1 MVKGITLA
9 VSALAAF
16 VSLSCGDITE
26 RRDPFTLYSHLP
38 AEPGLLNPITS
49 TEAVADVITAHLYET
64 LLERDYDTLELK
76 PELAERWEM
85 SPDGLIY
92 RFYLKRGVLWSDGV
106 EFTADDVVY
115 SFTMLKSPAVASASW
130 KVYFLDV
137 QRIRKIDRYTVEFQ
151 CTRPYFMRLE
161 FLGGMP
167 IVPRHIYDNGQDF
180 NAHPADRA
188 PVGTGPYK
196 FERWDT
202 GKRIVLAVNERY
214 RGKLPEIKR
223 VVYRVVPEQNVAL
236 LMLKKGELD
245 VMTVSNIQWV
255 RQTTTSRFDRDFYK
269 LKYYLPNYSFIGWN
283 AARDMFADRR
293 VRLAMTHLLNR
304 QAILDKLLFGLGEI
318 VNGTFFIQSKN
329 YDRSIPPVPFD
340 RARGMELLREAGW
353 RDTDNDGFI
362 DRNGKKFSFTFTI
375 SSASKFTERLSVIMK
390 EDLARAG
397 IEMNINR
404 YEWAVFVKKLNER
417 DFDAVSL
424 SWSLGYSGDP
434 YQLWHSSQAGE
445 GSNFCSF
452 KSAEADRIIERA
464 RVEFNE
470 DRRVA
475 LYRRFNRIVHE
486 EQPYTFLFCNPSLV
500 VASRRFGNVKVHTKG
515 LNITEWTVNGEAK

>member
-1 MVKGITLA
+1 
-9 VSALAAF
+9 
-16 VSLSCGDITE
+16 
-26 RRDPFTLYSHLP
+26 
-38 AEPGLLNPITS
+38 
-49 TEAVADVITAHLYET
+49 
-64 LLERDYDTLELK
+64 
-76 PELAERWEM
+76 
-85 SPDGLIY
+85 
-92 RFYLKRGVLWSDGV
+92 
-106 EFTADDVVY
+106 
-115 SFTMLKSPAVASASW
+115 
-130 KVYFLDV
+130 
-137 QRIRKIDRYTVEFQ
+137 
-151 CTRPYFMRLE
+151 
-161 FLGGMP
+161 
-167 IVPRHIYDNGQDF
+167 
-180 NAHPADRA
+180 
-188 PVGTGPYK
+188 
-196 FERWDT
+196 
-202 GKRIVLAVNERY
+202 
-214 RGKLPEIKR
+214 
-223 VVYRVVPEQNVAL
+223 
-236 LMLKKGELD
+236 
-245 VMTVSNIQWV
+245 
-255 RQTTTSRFDRDFYK
+255 
-269 LKYYLPNYSFIGWN
+269 
-283 AARDMFADRR
+283 
-293 VRLAMTHLLNR
+293 MTHLIDR

-329 YDRSIPPVPFD
+329 YDRSIPPVAFD

-353 RDTDNDGFI
+353 RDTDNDGFL

-434 YQLWHSSQAGE
+434 YQLWHSSQARE

-475 LYRRFNRIVHE
+475 LYHRFNRIVHE

-515 LNITEWTVNGEAK
+515 LNITEWTVKGEAK